1 MDCIALAVLLRR
13 VHAAAPVPAMPKTK
27 KSELLIVLVLTAVV
41 TGAPPHQCKPEPT
54 PNCSLVFPSILF
66 LNPCQYV
73 CFERL
78 LLPSITVRKHNDG
91 TLCTPAFGF
100 LGIGTCHNGTCV
112 QPASHGPSTVQPVT
126 RSPPRGTFLPR
137 DLLTPSEHAH
147 PSTIVTGTTDHTDRS
162 TAATEERTAATSR
175 PTHRMP

>member
-1 MDCIALAVLLRR
+1 MS
-13 VHAAAPVPAMPKTK
+13 KTR
-27 KSELLIVLVLTAVV
+27 KSELLVVLVMAAAVAS
-41 TGAPPHQCKPEPT
+41 APPHQCEPEPT

-112 QPASHGPSTVQPVT
+112 QPESRSQTNGQPAART
-126 RSPPRGTFLPR
+126 PRGGTFRPR
-137 DLLTPSEHAH
+137 QLTPSEHPQPTTTVTTTVGHADH
-147 PSTIVTGTTDHTDRS
+147 PKAAATLKPAAVTDRP
-162 TAATEERTAATSR
+162 A
-175 PTHRMP
+175 HRMP

>member
-1 MDCIALAVLLRR
+1 M
-13 VHAAAPVPAMPKTK
+13 AMSKTK
-27 KSELLIVLVLTAVV
+27 KSELLVVLVVAVAV
-41 TGAPPHQCKPEPT
+41 TGAPPHQCEPEPT

-91 TLCTPAFGF
+91 TLCTPAFGV

-112 QPASHGPSTVQPVT
+112 QPASRGETTVQPT
-126 RSPPRGTFLPR
+126 ARTPRGTTFRPR
-137 DLLTPSEHAH
+137 QLTPSEHPRPATTVIGQVDH
-147 PSTIVTGTTDHTDRS
+147 PSADTPGPA
-162 TAATEERTAATSR
+162 AATAR
-175 PTHRMP
+175 PAPRMP

>member
-1 MDCIALAVLLRR
+1 MNCVARLALLRPVQATALAL
-13 VHAAAPVPAMPKTK
+13 AMPKAK
-27 KSELLIVLVLTAVV
+27 KRELLVVLVLAAVV
-41 TGAPPHQCKPEPT
+41 TGAPPYQCKPEPA

-112 QPASHGPSTVQPVT
+112 QPTSHGPTTVQPGT
-126 RSPPRGTFLPR
+126 RPPPRDTFLPR
-137 DLLTPSEHAH
+137 DITASHH
-147 PSTIVTGTTDHTDRS
+147 PRGSTVVPATTSHTGHSTGA
-162 TAATEERTAATSR
+162 TAARTAATVR
-175 PTHRMP
+175 PVHIMP